1 MQIAP
6 VAGRGTIRAV
16 TKGKRIGT
24 ASVALVAWAA
34 VALVL
39 VPAAGADRER
49 PAAAS
54 LRGTTTVRVRMVDD
68 AFRPRNLTISRG
80 TRVRWV
86 NAGNSDHSSTA
97 TGRWDSGLLDRGE
110 TYRRVFRQSGTFP
123 YFCTAHPGMR
133 GTITV
138 T

>member
-16 TKGKRIGT
+16 TRTNRIGR
-24 ASVALVAWAA
+24 ASAALVAWAA

-49 PAAAS
+49 ARPT
-54 LRGTTTVRVRMVDD
+54 RGITTVRVRMVDD

-123 YFCTAHPGMR
+123 YFCTAHPAMR

>member
-1 MQIAP
+1 MQIARA
-6 VAGRGTIRAV
+6 AGRGTIRAV
-16 TKGKRIGT
+16 SSGKRIVRATVALLVAG
-24 ASVALVAWAA
+24 ASVALV
-34 VALVL
+34 LL
-39 VPAAGADRER
+39 
-49 PAAAS
+49 PAAARERS
-54 LRGTTTVRVRMVDD
+54 ATRPFRGTTTARVRMVDD

-97 TGRWDSGLLDRGE
+97 TGSWDSGLLDPGE
-110 TYRRVFRQSGTFP
+110 SYRRVFRRTGSFP